1 MVSHIGYLH
10 SQQSDTSP
18 DSRSYQTL
26 SEEEASLY
34 HPGLT
39 NADDE
44 NSYRWAFASSAKNL
58 AMKCLTALNHLH

>member
-26 SEEEASLY
+26 SEEGASLY
-34 HPGLT
+34 HPSST
-39 NADDE
+39 NVDDE
-44 NSYRWAFASSAKNL
+44 SFYRWAFASFFKNL